1 MAGAGG
7 SPGAPQSCAG
17 SGVGGGGG
25 LNWEHEAL
33 LQLQRESRSWS
44 GERSL
49 RKVYIKIRSS
59 LSVF

>member
-7 SPGAPQSCAG
+7 SLGAQQSCAG

-33 LQLQRESRSWS
+33 LQLQRKSRSWS
-44 GERSL
+44 GE
-49 RKVYIKIRSS
+49 
-59 LSVF
+59 